1 MTRAQLRRWL
11 AERLAG
17 ICGLPVSEV
26 DADRPLREYGLTSR
40 DAVALVGELED
51 ELDRELP
58 TQLLWQHPTITAL
71 AAALVPGT
79 EGETSISSS
88 ASAGEDRRPDAA
100 EPIAVIGV
108 GCRLPG
114 GVRGPDELWR
124 LLMAA
129 ESAISK
135 VPDGRWE
142 QFGHDSPEQAEALA
156 RTTRW
161 GGFLDSVSAFDAEFF
176 GITPREASAMDP
188 QQRLLLEVAW
198 EALEHAGIA
207 PERLR
212 GSPAGVFVGI
222 SGNEY
227 GQLTFGDVSRIDA
240 WSGTGS
246 ALSIAAN
253 RLSYVLDLRGPSVAV
268 DSACSSS
275 LVAVHLAIQSL
286 RAGESEVA
294 LAAGANLLLSP
305 GVTANFDQMGIT
317 SADGLCKPFD
327 ASADG
332 IARAEGAGVV
342 VLKPLSRAQR
352 DGDRVLA
359 VLRGSAVNSDGRSNG
374 LTAPNPAAQQA
385 LLRAACAASGIEPS
399 EVDYVEAHGTGTL
412 LGDPIEAGALGAVLG
427 EGRPA
432 DRPLLLGSVKSNLG
446 HLEAAAGIAG
456 LIKVVLALANRRI
469 PASLHFTEPNPHIPF
484 EDLRLSVVAEQQP
497 WPGQGRVA
505 RAGISGFGFGGTNA
519 HVVAEQAPVVPH
531 EEPASGRPGQYL
543 LAAPSPERLRVAAG
557 RLADWL
563 SDSGRLPLSD
573 VEHSLARRAGGRHR
587 VVVTAGDHDELVSG
601 LRAFVAGVTV
611 PGVAAGRAEQ
621 AGPVWVFS
629 GQGSQWAGM
638 GRRLLADEPAFAAA
652 IDEVDVAMR
661 AEGRSIRGVL
671 ESGVEPVGFA
681 ELQPVLFG
689 IQVALAGLW
698 RHYGAEPAAVIGHS
712 VGEVAAAVV
721 AGAISLADGARVAV
735 RRSRLLAT
743 TAGEGAMALLELPAE
758 EVADLLRYYPDVDLA
773 VYNAPGQTVVS
784 GAPDQIASLV
794 ETVGRRGLLAKAVNV
809 DVASH
814 SRIIAPV
821 LPELGAA
828 LAGVV
833 AREPA
838 VPVYRTAVESGE
850 PRFDADYWTA
860 NARNPVRFTQAIEQ
874 AIGDG
879 FGTFVEISP
888 HPVLRHA
895 IAETAGERPVTVL
908 GTLRRDEDERRQ
920 FHLNLG
926 AALAAG
932 DRRPRTAGRL
942 LDPPTT
948 PWQHREHWAPKLAR
962 PEVAGTHPLLGVHV
976 ELPDADTH
984 LWQADLGT
992 EHRPWLADHRVD
1004 GTAILAGACYVEMA
1018 YTAASTALGRP
1029 PELLELRGL
1038 TLHAPLPLTAHTRVT
1053 TTFTA
1058 ADGRLAVHT
1067 RGEDGWILHC
1077 GVTVAEAAEAGPAPE
1092 PGCEPETPLAPA
1104 ELYHRLRSLGVDYGP
1119 AFNGVLDVS
1128 TGEWCATA
1136 TVAAPDGVPS
1146 AGFFVHPVVLDAGL
1160 QTFAAALSTVESGDA
1175 YLPMEFGRVR
1185 VFGDPR
1191 AAVTGQVSVDAPE
1204 PGAGGV
1210 LGGLRLL
1217 DADGHV
1223 VLEIADVFA
1232 RRLSRKSVPLKESLL
1247 AHEWRPAER
1256 VERWPSGPVALLGGG
1271 ARADEV
1277 MRVLT
1282 EAGIEASQVEGVAE
1296 GAGADHLVVLLDD
1309 EAAETPEA
1317 GLRAIGEAVEAIRAL
1332 AGSGETPRLW
1342 LVTSS
1347 AAAVEPGEPGRP
1359 GLAAVRG
1366 LVRVAAFEH
1375 PALCATWLDVDTA
1388 EALLAELAGQANE
1401 DEVAW
1406 RGEQRY
1412 VARLAPASLST
1423 AAEPVVRPDGGYV
1436 VTGGLGGLGLT
1447 LAARLAARG
1456 AAKIVLNGRS
1466 APGPAARAVI
1476 EELTAAGTRIEV
1488 VLGDVAEPGVAERLL
1503 AAAGQDAVVRGV
1515 VHAAA
1520 VFDDRTVS
1528 LVDDGTLRKSWLPK
1542 AFGAWRLH
1550 EATVDSGLDWWLGFS
1565 SAAALHGLPGQP
1577 AYASANAYL
1586 DAVVAARRARGLP
1599 GATINWGTWAEVG
1612 AAAGLEVPWLTPI
1625 GPDEGL
1631 GLIEEVLST
1640 GGGAFGA
1647 LRLNAARLAAAFPDL
1662 VTVPFFGELLA
1673 GHAAAPAPSTGWPG
1687 LDAVRDRAPAEI
1699 RALAG
1704 EQLRARIASVMG
1716 MEPGG
1721 LADDVPLTGL
1731 GVDSLLAVRIGNGL
1745 QHDFGAVPPVSL
1757 LLRGAT
1763 LADLREWLFGEL
1775 GVAGAALPEQ
1785 RRHAPVRV
1793 PPRDAAERLVVSV
1806 WAEVL
1811 GEPVGVTQGFGGDAA
1826 AAERVTELLSERTGR
1841 PLDRAELF
1849 ERPTPELMAD
1859 LVRDALAQTGPVRV
1873 LREGGTEAPVFF
1885 FHPGGGDTAVF
1896 RQLVDLLPGD
1906 VPAYGF
1912 DRVDG
1917 TGTVEDRVEAYLP
1930 RLRSVQPFGPYRLAG
1945 WSFGGFLAFEAAQ
1958 RLTAAGERVELLAM
1972 VDPILPLPPET
1983 GLSEVDELERRFER
1997 FGEFLRTSYGRPVDL
2012 PYAELARLDDE
2023 GQADLLIETILAAGV
2038 IDSRVSG
2045 AILAHQR
2052 SSFLDARL
2060 LERYRPSA
2068 YPGRTVFYSAAEPVP
2083 GGLRDPRFDR
2093 TDPARGWDAVCGDLE
2108 VVTVPGHH
2116 LSVLDPPNVEV
2127 IAAHLTGAL
2136 ESAAAR
2142 QRPVVARRRS

>member
-1 MTRAQLRRWL
+1 MTRAQLRHWL
-11 AERLAG
+11 AGRLAE

-26 DADRPLREYGLTSR
+26 DVDRPLREYGLTSR
-40 DAVALVGELED
+40 DAVTLTGELED

-71 AAALVPGT
+71 AAALVPEA
-79 EGETSISSS
+79 EGETSISSA
-88 ASAGEDRRPDAA
+88 ASANMDAAAA

-114 GVRGPDELWR
+114 GVNGPDELWR

-135 VPDGRWE
+135 VPEGRWE

-161 GGFLDSVSAFDAEFF
+161 GGFLDSVSEFDAEFF

-207 PERLR
+207 PDRLR

-286 RAGESEVA
+286 RAGESDVA

-342 VLKPLSRAQR
+342 VLKPLSKAQR

-385 LLRAACAASGIEPS
+385 LLRAACAASGVQPS

-412 LGDPIEAGALGAVLG
+412 LGDPIEASALGAVLG

-497 WPGQGRVA
+497 WPGQGRPA

-519 HVVAEQAPVVPH
+519 HVIAEQAPVAPH
-531 EEPASGRPGQYL
+531 EEPVSGGPGQYL
-543 LAAPSPERLRVAAG
+543 LAAASPERLRLAAG

-563 SDSGRLPLSD
+563 SDSGNLPLSD
-573 VEHSLARRAGGRHR
+573 VEHSLARRASGRHR

-601 LRAFVAGVTV
+601 LRAFVAGTVV
-611 PGVAAGRAEQ
+611 PGVSAGRSDA

-652 IDEVDVAMR
+652 VDKVDEAMR
-661 AEGRSIRGVL
+661 GEGRSIRAML

-681 ELQPVLFG
+681 ALQPVLFG
-689 IQVALAGLW
+689 IQVALAELW

-712 VGEVAAAVV
+712 LGEVAAAVV
-721 AGAISLADGARVAV
+721 AGAISLADGARIAV
-735 RRSRLLAT
+735 RRSKLLAT
-743 TAGEGAMALLELPAE
+743 TAGKGTMALLELPAD
-758 EVADLLRYYPDVDLA
+758 EVTELLRYYPDVDLA

-784 GAPDQIASLV
+784 GAPEQIASLV
-794 ETVGRRGLLAKAVNV
+794 ETVGRRGLLAKAINV

-821 LPELGAA
+821 VPELGAE
-828 LAGVV
+828 LANVF
-833 AREPA
+833 AHEPS
-838 VPVYRTAVESGE
+838 VTVYPTAVEAGDV
-850 PRFDADYWTA
+850 RFDADYWTA
-860 NARNPVRFTQAIEQ
+860 NARNPVRFTQAVEK

-879 FGTFVEISP
+879 FTTFVEISP
-888 HPVLRHA
+888 HPVLHHA
-895 IAETAGERPVTVL
+895 ILETAGERAVTVL
-908 GTLRRDEDERRQ
+908 GTLRRGEDERRR
-920 FHLNLG
+920 FHINLG

-992 EHRPWLADHRVD
+992 ERRPWLADHRID

-1038 TLHAPLPLTAHTRVT
+1038 ALHAPLPLTEHTRVT
-1053 TTFTA
+1053 TTFTT
-1058 ADGRLAVHT
+1058 ADGKLRVHT

-1077 GVTVAEAAEAGPAPE
+1077 SVTVAETEEAESAWE
-1092 PGCEPETPLAPA
+1092 SGCEPETSLAPA

-1119 AFNGVLDVS
+1119 SFAGVLDVS
-1128 TGEWCATA
+1128 VGEWCATA
-1136 TVAAPDGVPS
+1136 TVEAPEGVAS
-1146 AGFFVHPVVLDAGL
+1146 GGFFVHPVVLDSCL
-1160 QTFAAALSTVESGDA
+1160 QTFAAALSTVESDDA
-1175 YLPMEFGRVR
+1175 YLPMEFGTVR

-1191 AAVTGQVSVDAPE
+1191 TGVTSHVSVDAPE

-1210 LGGLRLL
+1210 LGQLRLM
-1217 DADGHV
+1217 DADGVV

-1232 RRLSRKSVPLKESLL
+1232 RKLPRNSAPLKEKLL

-1256 VERWPSGPVALLGGG
+1256 PDRWPTGPVAVLGGTP
-1271 ARADEV
+1271 RADEAV
-1277 MRVLT
+1277 RVFT
-1282 EAGIEASQVEGVAE
+1282 AAGIEARRVADATGCAGV
-1296 GAGADHLVVLLDD
+1296 DHVVVLVDD
-1309 EAAETPEA
+1309 EAAEGPDA
-1317 GLRAIGEAVEAIRAL
+1317 GVRAVGEAAELIRVLAEAV
-1332 AGSGETPRLW
+1332 GTPRVW

-1347 AAAVEPGEPGRP
+1347 AAAVESGEPGKP
-1359 GLAAVRG
+1359 GLAALRG
-1366 LVRVAAFEH
+1366 LVRVSAFEH
-1375 PALCATWLDVDTA
+1375 PALRVTWLDVDTS
-1388 EALLAELAGQANE
+1388 EALVGEVAGQAAD

-1412 VARLAPASLST
+1412 VARLAATSLPSPGE
-1423 AAEPVVRPDGGYV
+1423 EPIVRPDGGYV

-1447 LAARLAARG
+1447 LAARIAALG

-1466 APGPAARAVI
+1466 APKPAAQAVI
-1476 EELTAAGTRIEV
+1476 EELTAAGTQVEV
-1488 VLGDVAEPGVAERLL
+1488 VLGDVAEHGVAERLI
-1503 AAAGQDAVVRGV
+1503 AAAGQGALARGV

-1528 LVDDGTLRKSWLPK
+1528 RLDDDTLRKSWLPK
-1542 AFGAWRLH
+1542 AYGAWRLH
-1550 EATVDSGLDWWLGFS
+1550 EATVDAGLDWWLGFS

-1586 DAVVAARRARGLP
+1586 DAVVALRRASGLP

-1631 GLIEEVLST
+1631 GLIEEVLSA

-1647 LRLNAARLAAAFPDL
+1647 VRLNTTRLATAFPDL
-1662 VTVPFFGELLA
+1662 VAVPFFGELLA
-1673 GHAAAPAPSTGWPG
+1673 GHAVSAPSTDWPG

-1699 RALAG
+1699 RVLAG

-1721 LADDVPLTGL
+1721 LAEDVPLTSL

-1745 QHDFGAVPPVSL
+1745 QHDFAAVPPVSL
-1757 LLRGAT
+1757 LLRGAS

-1775 GVAGAALPEQ
+1775 GVAGATLPSP
-1785 RRHAPVRV
+1785 RRPASVRV

-1806 WAEVL
+1806 WEEVL
-1811 GEPVGVTQGFGGDAA
+1811 GEPVGVTQEFGGDTA
-1826 AAERVTELLSERTGR
+1826 AAERVTELLSVRTGR
-1841 PLDRAELF
+1841 ALSRAELF
-1849 ERPTPELMAD
+1849 ERPTAELMAE
-1859 LVRDALAQTGPVRV
+1859 LVRDAVAQTGPVRL
-1873 LREGGTEAPVFF
+1873 LREGGAEPPVFF

-1958 RLTAAGERVELLAM
+1958 RLIAAGEQVELLAM
-1972 VDPILPLPPET
+1972 VDPILPLPQES

-1997 FGEFLRTSYGRPVDL
+1997 FGEFLRTSYGRPVEL

-2060 LERYRPSA
+2060 LERYQPSP
-2068 YPGRTVFYSAAEPVP
+2068 YQGRTVFYSAAEAVP

-2093 TDPARGWDAVCGDLE
+2093 SDPARGWDAVCRDLE

-2127 IAAHLTGAL
+2127 IAAHLTRAL
-2136 ESAAAR
+2136 ASGVAR
-2142 QRPVVARRRS
+2142 QRPVTARRES